1 MAKKKTWRRYYRK
14 SFRRYKQVSN
24 YFRVKVEYY
33 DRLRFMNYE
42 PGTEEAGQN
51 GGPLVFE
58 KRANQVADADRTLS
72 LADIMA
78 QYTYTN
84 TLQGLFSYYR
94 PTGIR
99 IEVIPD
105 ARNATIPSITTVNN
119 QTLNV
124 PYYQCIISYRSGS
137 NQSQTL
143 SEARSNNQ
151 SIVLNPNQKISK
163 YWRIYGTTSAYSVTN
178 TNFAGAFTIRNEYP
192 TGVTQEDARQR
203 SLSVYRLQPSW
214 SVKINIYYLYKYS
227 KA

>member
-33 DRLRFMNYE
+33 DRLRFMIYE
-42 PGTEEAGQN
+42 PGSEEAGVN
-51 GGPLVFE
+51 GGPLVFD
-58 KRANQVADADRTLS
+58 KRANMVPDADRTLS

-99 IEVIPD
+99 IEVVPE
-105 ARNATIPSITTVNN
+105 ARNNTLQSTIALNAQSF
-119 QTLNV
+119 NV
-124 PYYQCIISYRSGS
+124 PYHQCVLSYRSGS
-137 NQSQTL
+137 NQAQTL
-143 SEARSNNQ
+143 NEARSNNQ
-151 SIVLNPNQKISK
+151 SIVLNPNQKITK
-163 YWRIYGTTSAYSVTN
+163 YWRIYGTTSAYST
-178 TNFAGAFTIRNEYP
+178 TTTSFAGAFTIRNEYP
-192 TGVTQEDARQR
+192 AGQTQEDARTR

-214 SVKINIYYLYKYS
+214 SIKINVYYLYKYS